1 MTVVGAVGATV
12 ATIGTGG
19 AAAPILGGVV
29 GGFVGYGVGKGNEN
43 MTKKRIGETKFDHG
57 RDSDGIKQ

>member
-1 MTVVGAVGATV
+1 MTVVGAVGAGV

-43 MTKKRIGETKFDHG
+43 MVKKRIDDTKFDHG
-57 RDSDGIKQ
+57 RDSDGNK